1 MATYTQN
8 DSEEKILKDLG
19 IDDSFRDTLA
29 TVDDKG
35 KRIWLFPK
43 KPFGYFY
50 KLRSYVSYILLAFM
64 IGIPFIQVNGHPIFL
79 LNVVERKFIVFGMV
93 FWPQDF
99 HLVAI
104 GFITFLI
111 FIILF
116 TVIFGRVWCGWVC
129 PQTIFME
136 MIFRKVEYWIE
147 GDATNQKKLAEQP
160 WNEEKILKRTA
171 KHFLF
176 LAISFVLAH
185 IALAWI
191 VGVEQVS
198 KNFTTPPFQNLGGFI
213 PMVVSTLVIYGI
225 YIRFREQMCTTFCPY
240 GRLQGVILG
249 NDTMVVAYDY
259 KRGEPRGKVK
269 DKEAKHLGDCIDCNL
284 CVKVCP
290 TGIDI
295 RHGTQL
301 ECVNC
306 TACIDACDDIMT
318 KLDRPKKLI
327 GFHSIESIETGKKF
341 RLSARQKA
349 YSVLM
354 VLVLGVSFALG
365 FLRTDVQ
372 STVLRAPGTL
382 YYKNDD
388 GTISNL
394 YKVQILNK
402 TFEEIP
408 FVITTDF
415 ENARIELVGNHK
427 EINTLP
433 PSERTE
439 LMFFV
444 FIPRAQINQLSTK
457 VKIFVQSPDGKNL
470 DKDKTTFLGPMT
482 KK

>member
-1 MATYTQN
+1 MSNEKTTN
-8 DSEEKILKDLG
+8 EESNFLKELG
-19 IDDSFRDTLA
+19 IDDSFRDTLS
-29 TVDDKG
+29 TVDDQG
-35 KRIWLFPK
+35 KRIWIFPK
-43 KPFGYFY
+43 KPSGYFY
-50 KLRSYVSYILLAFM
+50 KLRGYISYILLAFM
-64 IGIPFIQVNGHPIFL
+64 IVIPFIKVNGHPLFL
-79 LNVVERKFIVFGMV
+79 LNVVQRKFIVFGQV

-136 MIFRKVEYWIE
+136 MIFRKIEYWIE
-147 GDATNQKKLAEQP
+147 GDASQQKKLAEGP
-160 WNEEKILKRTA
+160 WNKNKIIKRA
-171 KHFLF
+171 QKHFLF
-176 LAISFVLAH
+176 LGVAFLLAH
-185 IALAWI
+185 IALAWV
-191 VGVEQVS
+191 VGVEQVA
-198 KNFTTPPFQNLGGFI
+198 KNFTTPPTQNLAGFI

-240 GRLQGVILG
+240 GRLQGVLLG
-249 NDTMVVAYDY
+249 NDTMVVAYDH

-269 DKEAKHLGDCIDCNL
+269 NKEKDNLGDCIDCNL

-318 KLDRPKKLI
+318 KLNRPKKLI
-327 GFHSIESIETGKKF
+327 GFHSEESINTGQKF
-341 RLSARQKA
+341 KLSARQKA

-354 VLVLGVSFALG
+354 VMVLALAFTLG
-365 FLRTDVQ
+365 FLRSDIQ
-372 STVLRAPGTL
+372 STVLRSPGTL
-382 YYKNDD
+382 YYTNDD

-394 YKVQILNK
+394 YKVQIVNK
-402 TFEEIP
+402 TFEEVP
-408 FVITTDF
+408 FNVVTDF
-415 ENARIELVGNHK
+415 KDAKIEIVGNNK
-427 EINTLP
+427 GTVLL
-433 PSERTE
+433 PSEE
-439 LMFFV
+439 MEVMFFV
-444 FIPRAQINQLSTK
+444 HIPREEIKKLSTK
-457 VKIFVQSPDGKNL
+457 VKIFIESPDGKIL

-482 KK
+482 NN